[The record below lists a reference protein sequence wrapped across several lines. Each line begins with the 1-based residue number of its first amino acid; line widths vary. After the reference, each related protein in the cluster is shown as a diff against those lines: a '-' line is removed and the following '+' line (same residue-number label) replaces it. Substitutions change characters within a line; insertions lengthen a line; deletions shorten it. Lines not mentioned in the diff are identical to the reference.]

1 MKKLLCFVLGVFAVV
16 SCARKQATQTYTAS
30 ATTAPSVA
38 YYSDWDNAI
47 RYDVDMQNM
56 YANTPRKI
64 EKPIDMY
71 MAMALA
77 LKYNYSGRVVRYQ
90 ESLLKAGKTA
100 YAKLPEI
107 ASNAGYINNNYNDV
121 SPDLKVAWNLL
132 DISTL
137 YYMNTDPV
145 FKKNVSVEE
154 KRKVIQNILQE
165 ARVLYWKA
173 LTAQRL
179 LPVVDQTIEHI
190 TLAVDELNVKAK
202 ELSAKNESLSTEEL
216 VKKRNYMDAIKK
228 LSDLKREMETAPEKL
243 ASLMGLHPS
252 TEYKL
257 VGENYGHF
265 ALPEIKSGLPKL
277 EWLAL
282 TNRPELKAHDLL
294 AANENL
300 DIIISNFRND
310 NGEKYMSDPNK
321 YNKQWCNQ
329 AKQATMVVYERAHAT
344 DEATLDTLRRQRMT
358 SLILN
363 QVYVGW
369 ARYVSAVE
377 DYQIAMEL
385 AGTSE
390 NIAENITVKN
400 GSKAEV
406 SQLEAARAIED
417 EVKASLAYV
426 DLQDAL
432 GTMYVTIGLD
442 AVPYYLLDSSPS
454 QIALALRANLEKWRQ
469 GEFVPGDR
477 PYLMNIFDKNPP
489 VNFSSNL
496 MPDYTFETGQH
507 IYITVPQEV
516 FEKMGWKDKE
526 FTTKAGLV
534 DDSSLPKWL
543 DYKDLTKSFTGMAMP
558 GDEGTYKI
566 KVYALDDKNNLAYV
580 NFNLNIID
588 TYVPSLKVKGLNKT
602 RSAVVLKRC
611 SGNQCKDETLDKTEA
626 VAAPIK

>member
-1 MKKLLCFVLGVFAVV
+1 MKKILCFVLGVFAVV
-16 SCARKQATQTYTAS
+16 SCAKKQAQETYYAPAS
-30 ATTAPSVA
+30 APSAA

-90 ESLLKAGKTA
+90 QSLLQAGKSA
-100 YAKLPEI
+100 YSKLPEI
-107 ASNAGYINNNYNDV
+107 ASNAGYVNNNYNDV

-137 YYMNTDPV
+137 YYMNTDPA

-154 KRKVIQNILQE
+154 SRKVIQNILQE

-190 TLAVDELNVKAK
+190 TLAVDEMNVKAK
-202 ELSAKNESLSTEEL
+202 ELAAKNETLTTEEL

-265 ALPEIKSGLPKL
+265 ALPEIKTGLAKL
-277 EWLAL
+277 EWMAL

-294 AANENL
+294 ASNANL
-300 DIIISNFRND
+300 DVIIRDFRDD
-310 NGEKYMSDPNK
+310 NGDKYMDNPNK

-329 AKQATMVVYERAHAT
+329 AKEATRVVYENARAL
-344 DEATLDTLRRQRMT
+344 DETTLDNLRRQRMT

-390 NIAENITVKN
+390 NIAEDITAKN
-400 GSKAEV
+400 GSKAES

-432 GTMYVTIGLD
+432 GTLYATIGLD
-442 AVPYYLLDSSPS
+442 ALDYYLLNESPS
-454 QIALALRANLEKWRQ
+454 KIALALRANLEKWRQ

-477 PYLMNIFDKNPP
+477 PYLMNIFGKNPP
-489 VNFSSNL
+489 VNLSSNL

-507 IYITVPQEV
+507 IYINVPNEV
-516 FEKMGWKDKE
+516 FEKMGWQGKE

-534 DDSSLPKWL
+534 DDSNLPKWL
-543 DYKDLTKSFTGMAMP
+543 DYKDVTKSFTGMAMP

-588 TYVPSLKVKGLNKT
+588 TYVPSLKVRGLDKSRT
-602 RSAVVLKRC
+602 ATVLKRC
-611 SGNQCKDETLDKTEA
+611 HGNQCHDETLDKTE
-626 VAAPIK
+626 VFKAPID

>member
-1 MKKLLCFVLGVFAVV
+1 MKKLLCFVLGVFAVA
-16 SCARKQATQTYTAS
+16 SCAGEKTKYTADK
-30 ATTAPSVA
+30 APLAA
-38 YYSDWDNAI
+38 YYADWDNAI

-100 YAKLPEI
+100 YAKLPELV
-107 ASNAGYINNNYNDV
+107 SNAGYINNNYNDA
-121 SPDLKVAWNLL
+121 SPDLKVAWNIL

-137 YYMNTDPV
+137 YYMNTDPT
-145 FKKNVSVEE
+145 FKKNVAVEE
-154 KRKVIQNILQE
+154 SRKVIQNILQE

-190 TLAVDELNVKAK
+190 TLAVDEMNVKAK
-202 ELSAKNESLSTEEL
+202 ELAEKKETLTTEEL

-228 LSDLKREMETAPEKL
+228 LSDLKREMETAHEKL
-243 ASLMGLHPS
+243 ASLMGLHPA
-252 TEYKL
+252 TDYKL

-265 ALPEIKSGLPKL
+265 ALPEIQSDLARL

-294 AANENL
+294 TSADNL
-300 DIIISNFRND
+300 DVIIENFRKDSSENYME
-310 NGEKYMSDPNK
+310 NPSKYS
-321 YNKQWCNQ
+321 KQWCNQ
-329 AKQATMVVYERAHAT
+329 AKEATMLVYEKARADL
-344 DEATLDTLRRQRMT
+344 DEITLDTLRRQRMT

-363 QVYVGW
+363 QVYVAW
-369 ARYVSAVE
+369 ARYASAVE

-390 NIAENITVKN
+390 NIAENITAKN
-400 GSKAEV
+400 GSKAEI

-432 GTMYVTIGLD
+432 GTLYATIGLD
-442 AVPYYLLDSSPS
+442 AVPYYLSNESPS
-454 QIALALRANLEKWRQ
+454 QIALSLRGNLEKWRQ
-469 GEFVPGDR
+469 GEFVPSDR
-477 PYLMNIFDKNPP
+477 PYLMNIFDKRPP
-489 VNFSSNL
+489 INLTSEQL
-496 MPDYTFETGQH
+496 MPDYTYETGERINIH
-507 IYITVPQEV
+507 IPDSL
-516 FEKMGWKDKE
+516 FEKIGWAEKE
-526 FTTKAGLV
+526 FTTKAGMI
-534 DDSSLPKWL
+534 DDSPLPKWL
-543 DYKDLTKSFTGMAMP
+543 EYKDLARRFVGMAMP
-558 GDEGTYKI
+558 GDGGTYKL
-566 KVYALDDKNNLAYV
+566 KVYALDKENNLAYI
-580 NFNLNIID
+580 NFNLHIVEA
-588 TYVPSLKVKGLNKT
+588 YVPSMQVRGLNKT
-602 RSAVVLKRC
+602 RSATVLKHC
-611 SGNQCKDETLDKTEA
+611 TGNQCKDSTLDKNEGYL
-626 VAAPIK
+626 PRKR

>member
-1 MKKLLCFVLGVFAVV
+1 MKKLLCFVSSVFAVI
-16 SCARKQATQTYTAS
+16 SCAREQTAYTS
-30 ATTAPSVA
+30 ANAPSAA
-38 YYSDWDNAI
+38 YYSDWDNAL

-90 ESLLKAGKTA
+90 ESLLKAGKSA

-107 ASNAGYINNNYNDV
+107 ASNAGYINNNYNDA
-121 SPDLKVAWNLL
+121 SPDLKVAWNIL

-145 FKKNVSVEE
+145 FKKNVAVEE
-154 KRKVIQNILQE
+154 SRKVIQNILQE

-179 LPVVDQTIEHI
+179 MPVVDQTIEHI
-190 TLAVDELNVKAK
+190 TLAVDEMNIKAK
-202 ELSAKNESLSTEEL
+202 ELAEKDESLSTEEL

-252 TEYKL
+252 TDFKL

-265 ALPEIKSGLPKL
+265 ALPEIKSNLAKL

-282 TNRPELKAHDLL
+282 TNRPELKAHNLL
-294 AANENL
+294 ASNENL
-300 DIIISNFRND
+300 DVIIENFRSD
-310 NGEKYMSDPNK
+310 NGENYMDNPNK

-329 AKQATMVVYERAHAT
+329 AKEATLVVYEKAHAGL
-344 DEATLDTLRRQRMT
+344 DENTLDTLRRQRMT
-358 SLILN
+358 SLVLN

-390 NIAENITVKN
+390 NIAEDITAKN
-400 GSKAEV
+400 GSQSEI

-432 GTMYVTIGLD
+432 GTLYITIGLD

-477 PYLMNIFDKNPP
+477 PYLMNIFDKRPP
-489 VNFSSNL
+489 VNLTSSL

-507 IYITVPQEV
+507 IYINVPDNV
-516 FEKMGWKDKE
+516 FEKMGWQDKD
-526 FTTKAGLV
+526 FTTKAGLG
-534 DDSSLPKWL
+534 DDSPLPSWL
-543 DYKDLTKSFTGMAMP
+543 RYSDASKSFSGMAMP
-558 GDEGTYKI
+558 GNGGTYRI
-566 KVYALDDKNNLAYV
+566 KVYALDKNNNLAYV

-588 TYVPSLKVKGLNKT
+588 TYVPSMQVKGLNKS
-602 RSAVVLKRC
+602 RSATVLKRC
-611 SGNQCKDETLDKTEA
+611 SGNQCQDITLDKSDVY
-626 VAAPIK
+626 VAPTR

>member
-1 MKKLLCFVLGVFAVV
+1 MKKLLCFMLGVLAVV
-16 SCARKQATQTYTAS
+16 SCARKQSEYKPAS
-30 ATTAPSVA
+30 APSAA

-56 YANTPRKI
+56 YANAPRKI

-107 ASNAGYINNNYNDV
+107 ASNAGYINNNYNDA

-137 YYMNTDPV
+137 YYMNTDPA

-154 KRKVIQNILQE
+154 SRKVIQNILQE

-190 TLAVDELNVKAK
+190 TIAVDEMNVKAK
-202 ELSAKNESLSTEEL
+202 ELAEKNENLSTEEL

-265 ALPEIKSGLPKL
+265 ALPEIKSDLPRL

-282 TNRPELKAHDLL
+282 TNRPELKMHDLL
-294 AANENL
+294 TSGENL
-300 DIIISNFRND
+300 DVIIENFRQD
-310 NGEKYMSDPNK
+310 NGENYMDNPNK

-329 AKQATMVVYERAHAT
+329 AREATMVVYEKAYANA
-344 DEATLDTLRRQRMT
+344 DEKALDTLRRQRMT

-390 NIAENITVKN
+390 NIAEGITAKN
-400 GSKAEV
+400 GSKAEI

-432 GTMYVTIGLD
+432 GTLYMTIGLD
-442 AVPYYLLDSSPS
+442 SVPYYMLDSSPS
-454 QIALALRANLEKWRQ
+454 QIALALRSNLEKWRQ

-489 VNFSSNL
+489 VNLSAQQL

-507 IYITVPQEV
+507 IYIKVPDEV
-516 FEKMGWKDKE
+516 FEKMGWQDKE

-534 DDSSLPKWL
+534 DDSALPEWL
-543 DYKDLTKSFTGMAMP
+543 KYKDLSRSFSGVAMP
-558 GDEGTYKI
+558 GNEGTYKI
-566 KVYALDDKNNLAYV
+566 KVYALDNQNNLAYI

-588 TYVPSLKVKGLNKT
+588 TYVPSMQVKGLNKT
-602 RSAVVLKRC
+602 RTATVLKRC
-611 SGNQCKDETLDKTEA
+611 SGNQCNDITLDKNDVY
-626 VAAPIK
+626 VAPAK

>member
-1 MKKLLCFVLGVFAVV
+1 MKKLICFGLGVLAVV
-16 SCARKQATQTYTAS
+16 SCARKQATYAPTA
-30 ATTAPSVA
+30 APSVA

-77 LKYNYSGRVVRYQ
+77 LKYNYSGRVLRYQ
-90 ESLLKAGKTA
+90 ESLLKAGKSA

-107 ASNAGYINNNYNDV
+107 ASNAGYINNNYNDA

-137 YYMNTDPV
+137 YYMNTDPA

-154 KRKVIQNILQE
+154 SRKVTQNILQE

-202 ELSAKNESLSTEEL
+202 ELANKNESLTTEEL

-228 LSDLKREMETAPEKL
+228 LSDLRREMETANEKL

-252 TEYKL
+252 TEFKL

-265 ALPEIKSGLPKL
+265 ALPEIKSDLPRL

-282 TNRPELKAHDLL
+282 TNRPELKMHDLL
-294 AANENL
+294 TSNANL
-300 DIIISNFRND
+300 DVIIKDFRAD
-310 NGEKYMSDPNK
+310 TGDKYMDNPSK

-329 AKQATMVVYERAHAT
+329 AREATMVVYEKAYADT
-344 DEATLDTLRRQRMT
+344 SEAALDNLRRQRMT

-363 QVYVGW
+363 QVYVAW

-390 NIAENITVKN
+390 NIAEGITAKN
-400 GSKAEV
+400 GSKAEI

-454 QIALALRANLEKWRQ
+454 QIALALRGNLDKWRQ

-489 VNFSSNL
+489 VNYSSQQL

-507 IYITVPQEV
+507 IYINVPDEV
-516 FEKMGWKDKE
+516 FEKMGWKNKE

-534 DDSSLPKWL
+534 DDSALPKWL
-543 DYKDLTKSFTGMAMP
+543 DYKDVNKSFTGMAMP

-566 KVYALDDKNNLAYV
+566 KVYALDNQNNLAYV
-580 NFNLNIID
+580 NFNLKIID
-588 TYVPSLKVKGLNKT
+588 SYVPSIKVRGLNKT
-602 RSAVVLKRC
+602 RTATVLKRC
-611 SGNQCKDETLDKTEA
+611 TGGNCNDATLDKTEA
-626 VAAPIK
+626 TASPVK

>member
-1 MKKLLCFVLGVFAVV
+1 MKKLLCFMLGIFAVV
-16 SCARKQATQTYTAS
+16 SCSGKKTYTPTNVPS
-30 ATTAPSVA
+30 AA

-77 LKYNYSGRVVRYQ
+77 LKYNYSARVTRYQ
-90 ESLLKAGKTA
+90 ESLLKAGRTA

-107 ASNAGYINNNYNDV
+107 ASNAGYINNNYHDT

-154 KRKVIQNILQE
+154 SRKVTQNILQE

-202 ELSAKNESLSTEEL
+202 ELAEKNENLTTAEL

-252 TEYKL
+252 TDYKL

-265 ALPEIKSGLPKL
+265 ALPEMKSDLPRL

-282 TNRPELKAHDLL
+282 TNRPELKMHDLITS
-294 AANENL
+294 NDNL
-300 DIIISNFRND
+300 DVIIENFRND
-310 NGEKYMSDPNK
+310 NGEKYMENQSK

-329 AKQATMVVYERAHAT
+329 AKEATMVVYEKAYTGT
-344 DEATLDTLRRQRMT
+344 DEKTLDTLRRQRMT

-369 ARYVSAVE
+369 ARYVSAIE

-390 NIAENITVKN
+390 NIAEDITAKN
-400 GSKAEV
+400 GSKAEI

-432 GTMYVTIGLD
+432 GTLYITIGLD
-442 AVPYYLLDSSPS
+442 AVPYYMLDSSPS
-454 QIALALRANLEKWRQ
+454 QIALALRSNLEKWRQ
-469 GEFVPGDR
+469 GEFVPENR
-477 PYLMNIFDKNPP
+477 PYLMNIFAQNPP
-489 VNFSSNL
+489 VNVSSEQL

-507 IYITVPQEV
+507 IYINIPSTI
-516 FEKMGWKDKE
+516 FESMGWQNKE
-526 FTTKAGLV
+526 FTTKAGLI
-534 DDSSLPKWL
+534 DDSALPKWL
-543 DYKDLTKSFTGMAMP
+543 QYKDISKSFTGMAMP

-566 KVYALDDKNNLAYV
+566 KVYALDNENNLAYI
-580 NFNLNIID
+580 NFNLNIIN
-588 TYVPSLKVKGLNKT
+588 TFVPSMQVKGLNKM
-602 RSAVVLKRC
+602 RSATVLKRC
-611 SGNQCKDETLDKTEA
+611 NGNQCNDMTLDKKEVY
-626 VAAPIK
+626 VAPSK

>member
-1 MKKLLCFVLGVFAVV
+1 MKKLLCFVLGVFAVA
-16 SCARKQATQTYTAS
+16 SCAKEQTTYTAQN
-30 ATTAPSVA
+30 APSAA
-38 YYSDWDNAI
+38 YYSDWDNAL

-100 YAKLPEI
+100 YSKLPEL
-107 ASNAGYINNNYNDV
+107 ASNAGYINNNYNDA

-154 KRKVIQNILQE
+154 SRKVTQNILQE

-190 TLAVDELNVKAK
+190 TLAVDEMNVKAK
-202 ELSAKNESLSTEEL
+202 ELAQKGENLTTEEL

-228 LSDLKREMETAPEKL
+228 LSDVKREMETAPEKL

-265 ALPEIKSGLPKL
+265 TLPEIKSGLSKL

-294 AANENL
+294 TTNDNL
-300 DIIISNFRND
+300 DIIIDNFRSD
-310 NGEKYMSDPNK
+310 NGSNYMSDPNK

-329 AKQATMVVYERAHAT
+329 AKQATMVVYEKART
-344 DEATLDTLRRQRMT
+344 GLDEATLDTLRRQRMT

-390 NIAENITVKN
+390 NIAENVTSKN
-400 GSKAEV
+400 GSKAES

-432 GTMYVTIGLD
+432 GTLYATIGLD

-477 PYLMNIFDKNPP
+477 PYLMNIFDRRPP
-489 VNFSSNL
+489 VNLSSNL

-507 IYITVPQEV
+507 IYIAIPNEV

-526 FTTKAGLV
+526 FTTKAGLI
-534 DDSSLPKWL
+534 DDTSLPKWL
-543 DYKDLTKSFTGMAMP
+543 DYRDATKSFSGMAMP
-558 GDEGTYKI
+558 GDAGTYKI
-566 KVYALDDKNNLAYV
+566 KVYALDNKNNLAYI

-588 TYVPSLKVKGLNKT
+588 TYVPSMQVKGLNKS
-602 RSAVVLKRC
+602 RSATVLKRC
-611 SGNQCKDETLDKTEA
+611 SGNQCNDVTLDKNEVY
-626 VAAPIK
+626 VAPVK